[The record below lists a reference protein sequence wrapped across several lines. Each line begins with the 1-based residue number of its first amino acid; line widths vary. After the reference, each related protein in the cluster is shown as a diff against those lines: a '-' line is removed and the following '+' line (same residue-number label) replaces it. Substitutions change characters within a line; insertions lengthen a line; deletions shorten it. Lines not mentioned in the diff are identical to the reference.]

1 MVNHFT
7 AKKVKLIK
15 QYFIILFITLNS
27 AYSLSTNAFSNN
39 ELPASEATITG
50 IPNTIT
56 VALPS
61 HPFQQKEKNEQFNN
75 LINFL
80 NEYWNIWGIENNISI
95 ELLYLPPLDLT
106 KALNDGRADVIGITL
121 YNTEQ
126 KNILFSLPYANYK
139 QYIFKRLGNNHT
151 SPIKIGV
158 HQLDKQNLNFASPH
172 YKYVYYNNLNTLIT
186 NNKKYDALYSYQ
198 PKLLSRKLL
207 EKNLLQNYYISNNE
221 VPPLYFHFATRKNN
235 RKLIYLINESIRN
248 INPKQ
253 VVTWKEKYSSSHGNL
268 LEITLGEYI
277 KNLSETEKQFVIDNI
292 EIKYPVT
299 TTTLPPYIINS
310 NKTNTAEKG
319 MALDLFNMMQK
330 KIGPIFVPSYIE
342 KNQHAINAINNKTID
357 ILILMKKSEQS
368 SDQLNYTNPY
378 KNSHYNI
385 IEQNKAP
392 HLNNEPL
399 EDFLNKSQFSFA
411 TSKKNTT
418 LTTLLNKSLATITP
432 IQFDNIYDKWSNTSL
447 STHSAQE
454 QIENVYRKGTY
465 ILLIIFLL
473 VFIVFAI
480 YYRQIQKGV
489 SSIKKIEDDLIKAE
503 EGRKM
508 AEKSAQAKIT
518 FLARMSHEIRTPM
531 NGVFGMAENLSY
543 TDLNSHQKE
552 LLDTLKNSANN
563 LMALLNDVLDFSKM
577 DAGKLTLESVPV
589 NLHQLT
595 RNVMSGLKSVTP
607 EGLTL
612 TSSIDDKITHNYLT
626 DPTRLTQV
634 LNNLIS
640 NAMKFTEKGTVSLS
654 YTIEKSDIEDKHQTD
669 FIRIS
674 VKDTGIGIPA
684 EHQDSLFTPF
694 KQADDQIT
702 RKFGGTGL
710 GLSICQ
716 EIISALDSS
725 IYLESSPGEGSNFYF
740 TLALKQSGVE
750 SDTDDRRKN
759 KRAVNPPN
767 DNRFKQLK
775 VLVAEDNLVNLK
787 VLTAQLERLNIYA
800 DVAENGEEAL
810 ILHNKNTYDI
820 IISDCH
826 MPKVDGFE
834 LASTV
839 SQQEHHKPIWLI
851 AITADALSG
860 AAENC
865 IKAGFNDY
873 MSKPCPQEI
882 ITDKLN
888 NAYRQLIKMRDNK

>member
-1 MVNHFT
+1 MVNHWA
-7 AKKVKLIK
+7 AKYFKLIK
-15 QYFIILFITLNS
+15 QYFIFLLIILNS
-27 AYSLSTNAFSNN
+27 TCSLSANAFPSN
-39 ELPASEATITG
+39 ELQSDKAS
-50 IPNTIT
+50 NTDMPSAIK

-75 LINFL
+75 LIDFL
-80 NEYWNIWGIENNISI
+80 NEYWNIWGVENNISV
-95 ELLYLPPLDLT
+95 ELIYLPPLDLT
-106 KALNDGRADVIGITL
+106 NALHDGRADVIGVTL
-121 YNTEQ
+121 YNAEQ
-126 KNILFSLPYANYK
+126 KNILFSLPYAQYK
-139 QYIFKRLGNNHT
+139 QYIFRRLGNSHV
-151 SPIKIGV
+151 SPIKIGI
-158 HQLDKQNLNFASPH
+158 HQLQKKHLNFVPPH
-172 YKYVYYNNLNTLIT
+172 YKPFYYNKLNTLIT

-207 EKNLLQNYYISNNE
+207 EKDLLKNYYVSNNE
-221 VPPLYFHFATRKNN
+221 VPPLYLRFATLKNN
-235 RKLIYLINESIRN
+235 RKLIYLINDSIRN
-248 INPKQ
+248 INAVQ
-253 VVTWKEKYSSSHGNL
+253 VNTWKEKYPPAHGNL
-268 LEITLGEYI
+268 LKITLGEYI
-277 KNLSETEKQFVIDNI
+277 KDLSEAEKQFVIDNI

-299 TTTLPPYIINS
+299 ATTLPPYIIDS
-310 NKTNTAEKG
+310 NKTNTAERG
-319 MALDLFNMMQK
+319 MAIDLFNIMQE
-330 KIGPIFVPSYIE
+330 KIGPIFVPCYIE
-342 KNQHAINAINNKTID
+342 NHQQAINAINDKKID
-357 ILILMKKSEQS
+357 ILILMKKTQQN
-368 SDQLNYTNPY
+368 SDQLNYTSPY
-378 KNSHYNI
+378 EDSHYDI
-385 IEQNKAP
+385 IKQNQLP
-392 HLNNEPL
+392 HLKNELL
-399 EDFLNKSQFSFA
+399 ENFLNKSQFSFA

-418 LTTLLNKSLATITP
+418 LTSLLNKSLATITP
-432 IQFDNIYDKWSNTSL
+432 DQFDNIYAKWSSTSL
-447 STHSAQE
+447 STHNAQE
-454 QIENVYRKGTY
+454 QIEGVYRKGTY

-489 SSIKKIEDDLIKAE
+489 SSIKRIEDDLLKAE
-503 EGRKM
+503 EGRKI
-508 AEKSAQAKIT
+508 AEKSAQEKIT

-543 TDLNSHQKE
+543 TELNPHQQE
-552 LLDTLKNSANN
+552 LLDTLQSSAGN

-595 RNVMSGLKSVTP
+595 RNVMNSLKSVTP

-626 DPTRLTQV
+626 DPTRLTQI

-640 NAMKFTEKGTVSLS
+640 NAMKFTEKGTVSLT
-654 YTIEKSDIEDKHQTD
+654 YTIDKSDIGDKYQTD

-684 EHQDSLFTPF
+684 EHQPSLFTPF

-716 EIISALDSS
+716 EIVTAMNSS
-725 IYLESSPGEGSNFYF
+725 IHLESFEGEGSNFYF

-759 KRAVNPPN
+759 KRAINPPN
-767 DNRFKQLK
+767 DNRFKSLK

-787 VLTAQLERLNIYA
+787 VLTAQLERLNIFA

-810 ILHNKNTYDI
+810 ILHHKNNYDI

-839 SQQEHHKPIWLI
+839 SKQEHTKPIWLI

-865 IKAGFNDY
+865 TKAGFNDY
-873 MSKPCPQEI
+873 MSKPCPQEV

-888 NAYRQLIKMRDNK
+888 NAYRQLIKMRDN